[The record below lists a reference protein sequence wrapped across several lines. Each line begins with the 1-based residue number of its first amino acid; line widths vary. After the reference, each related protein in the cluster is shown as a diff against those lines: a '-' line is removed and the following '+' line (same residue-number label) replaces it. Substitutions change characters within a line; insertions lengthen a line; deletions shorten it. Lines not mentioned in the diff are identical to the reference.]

1 MTWIEPSSLGDL
13 IKGVLGPKKPHIDY
27 AIVDVR
33 DDDFM
38 GGNIPHCIHI
48 PSSEFEQ
55 SVDELVER
63 LKDVPLVVFHCF
75 LSQQRGPKAARIF
88 LQARDEKLPDLAEKQ
103 EIAIL
108 HGGFSEFQHLYKGDP
123 ELVENWDA
131 NVWDPSIL

>member
-1 MTWIEPSSLGDL
+1 
-13 IKGVLGPKKPHIDY
+13 VRGPKKPLIDY

-33 DDDFM
+33 DADFI

-48 PSSEFEQ
+48 PSSEFAQ

-88 LQARDEKLPDLAEKQ
+88 LEARVEKLPDLAGKQ
-103 EIAIL
+103 EITIL
-108 HGGFSEFQHLYKGDP
+108 RGGFSEFQHFYKGDP

-131 NVWDPSIL
+131 SVWDPSIH